1 MALPREVTVLSGVF
15 EMATRSDQKVIPL
28 TSGSIL
34 FEIPGGKGWAL
45 IQMRGAG
52 GTPGTRSPNNPP
64 NLETSICQK

>member
-52 GTPGTRSPNNPP
+52 GGRVNDVAGTPGR
-64 NLETSICQK
+64 LGLAE

>member
-52 GTPGTRSPNNPP
+52 GGAR
-64 NLETSICQK
+64 K

>member
-1 MALPREVTVLSGVF
+1 MLSGVF

-52 GTPGTRSPNNPP
+52 GGVNDVAGTPGR
-64 NLETSICQK
+64 LGLAE